1 MRFRIERITDCEF
14 CNLNIDYGFYNTP
27 VGEILIASTVRGICC
42 IELADNRD
50 EALQLLCKRFAK
62 SSHRDEA
69 LQLLCKRFAKSSQ
82 QIHPAEF
89 HNQALRFFN
98 KDERLSSDE
107 IVLHLYGTDF
117 QMKVWRA
124 LLEIPFGKTST
135 YSDIAKAIN
144 NPRALRAVGTA
155 IGRNPVAIL
164 VPCHRVLRSDGGI
177 GGYYWGIEKK
187 KILLEWE
194 GDMP

>member
-1 MRFRIERITDCEF
+1 MRFRIERMTDSEF
-14 CNLNIDYGFYNTP
+14 RNLKIDYGFYNTP

-62 SSHRDEA
+62 SS
-69 LQLLCKRFAKSSQ
+69 Q
-82 QIHPAEF
+82 QIHSTDF
-89 HNQALRFFN
+89 HSQALRFFD

-117 QMKVWRA
+117 QIEVWRA

-155 IGRNPVAIL
+155 IGQNPVAIL

-187 KILLEWE
+187 KIFLEWE

>member
-1 MRFRIERITDCEF
+1 MRFFD
-14 CNLNIDYGFYNTP
+14 
-27 VGEILIASTVRGICC
+27 
-42 IELADNRD
+42 
-50 EALQLLCKRFAK
+50 
-62 SSHRDEA
+62 
-69 LQLLCKRFAKSSQ
+69 
-82 QIHPAEF
+82 
-89 HNQALRFFN
+89 
-98 KDERLSSDE
+98 KDGRLSSDE

-117 QMKVWRA
+117 QIEVWKA

-194 GDMP
+194 SDMP